1 MKVKLKEN
9 QITAIPA
16 TGRLGALPAS
26 PDYAADVIPCKLSR
40 SIHAAQGCYV

>member
-16 TGRLGALPAS
+16 TGRLGALTAS
-26 PDYAADVIPCKLSR
+26 PDYAADVIACKLSR
-40 SIHAAQGCYV
+40 RQVSRTW